1 MIDDIF
7 TAALALALLF
17 GGTVAIGST
26 WTESA
31 AQGACDTRAGTLATR

>member
-26 WTESA
+26 WNESA
-31 AQGACDTRAGTLATR
+31 AQAACDARACPVATR

>member
-7 TAALALALLF
+7 TAALALALLI

-26 WTESA
+26 WAERATQA
-31 AQGACDTRAGTLATR
+31 GCDARAGTMATR